1 MEKAT
6 VTMSV
11 ERYNE
16 LIAIETIYHIQRRRV
31 KLDKYRMDIDCLL
44 FDVPTRDEEMSLA
57 KIKPLPDDDF

>member
-6 VTMSV
+6 VMISV

-31 KLDKYRMDIDCLL
+31 KLDKYRTDIDCLL